1 MKTTALSNKSTI
13 KSLAC
18 LAFKLGPV
26 QSKQLKRQLIM
37 NFKHLA
43 LTILLL
49 SPALT
54 LSSPSQAQTDTNAP
68 KRALNLARDTAI
80 RMNGGLSNYRPGRCM
95 YQGVSNNR
103 CLAQRDASGFIFH
116 FPGGQPGWQESGAPP
131 TKVTVLRVSPDGR
144 SITQNIY
151 NGPLSQYAAPT
162 QPR

>member
-1 MKTTALSNKSTI
+1 MI
-13 KSLAC
+13 KSLAY

-26 QSKQLKRQLIM
+26 QANQLNRQSIM

-54 LSSPSQAQTDTNAP
+54 LPSPSQAQTDTNAP

-95 YQGVSNNR
+95 YRGSLTIDALPSVMPLDSFFTSQADNPAGRNPGRRQQKSP
-103 CLAQRDASGFIFH
+103 CCAFPPMDAQ
-116 FPGGQPGWQESGAPP
+116 
-131 TKVTVLRVSPDGR
+131 
-144 SITQNIY
+144 
-151 NGPLSQYAAPT
+151 
-162 QPR
+162 

>member
-1 MKTTALSNKSTI
+1 
-13 KSLAC
+13 
-18 LAFKLGPV
+18 
-26 QSKQLKRQLIM
+26 M

-49 SPALT
+49 TPT
-54 LSSPSQAQTDTNAP
+54 FPSPSWAQTDINAP

-95 YQGVSNNR
+95 YQGIANNP

-116 FPGGQPGWQESGAPP
+116 FPGGQPGWQESGTPP

-144 SITQNIY
+144 AITQTIH
-151 NGPLSQYAAPT
+151 NGPLSQYTAPT

>member
-1 MKTTALSNKSTI
+1 
-13 KSLAC
+13 
-18 LAFKLGPV
+18 
-26 QSKQLKRQLIM
+26 M

-54 LSSPSQAQTDTNAP
+54 LPSPSQAQTDTNAP

-95 YQGVSNNR
+95 YRGVSNNP

-116 FPGGQPGWQESGAPP
+116 FPGGQPGWQESGTPP
-131 TKVTVLRVSPDGR
+131 TQVTVLRVSPDGR
-144 SITQNIY
+144 AITQTIH
-151 NGPLSQYAAPT
+151 NGSLA
-162 QPR
+162 QPATTALQR